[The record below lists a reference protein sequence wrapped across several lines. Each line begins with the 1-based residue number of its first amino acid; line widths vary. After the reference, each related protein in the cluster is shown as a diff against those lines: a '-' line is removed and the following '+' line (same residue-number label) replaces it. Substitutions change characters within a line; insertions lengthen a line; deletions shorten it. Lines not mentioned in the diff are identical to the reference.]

1 MPTYKVRAVSQGG
14 KTVTVRH
21 EAASEEE
28 VSTQLAGRGLTL
40 ARVLSVA
47 QAGRAARKNWTV
59 ARRPLINFTEKLQ
72 ILYAA
77 GVPLVES
84 LHEIERGVRDPRM
97 LAIATRVRRE
107 VEEGKNLSEALELF
121 PRAFPEAYRAAVH
134 AGEQSGALEVVLQ
147 RLNAQ
152 IEWEQGIRSSV
163 RQALIYPAFLLAA
176 VGGLVVFL
184 FTFLLPRLMKVFIE
198 SKIDLPG
205 PTKVVVAIS
214 TFVQSR
220 GLPLLA
226 LLVVLVVALVAAR
239 RFERGRRAIDLV
251 LLNLPLIGPLLRKVA
266 SARFIATL
274 KTLHD
279 AGTPILS
286 ALLLSRDAAANACLA
301 ADIDHVIA
309 RLEDGVPLAQ
319 AMAESRHVETLVPK
333 MIAIGEKSGA
343 LGEALEHVVQLY
355 DREVQAGTKRLISC
369 AEPAILLLSGC
380 IVGFVVFATVLPLF
394 RLFGAIKK

>member
-1 MPTYKVRAVSQGG
+1 MPIYRVRAVSSGG
-14 KTVTVRH
+14 KSVTVRH
-21 EAASEEE
+21 DAFSEEE
-28 VSTQLAGRGLTL
+28 VSTHLAGRGLTL
-40 ARVLSVA
+40 TRVLSVA
-47 QAGRAARKNWTV
+47 QAARSANKNWTV
-59 ARRPLINFTEKLQ
+59 PRRPLINFTEKLQ

-84 LHEIERGVRDPRM
+84 LHEIEHGVRDPRM
-97 LAIATRVRRE
+97 LAIATRVRQE
-107 VEEGKNLSEALELF
+107 VEEGKNLSEALDLF
-121 PRAFPEAYRAAVH
+121 PRAFPEAYRAAVR

-152 IEWEQGIRSSV
+152 IEWEQGIRTSV

-176 VGGLVVFL
+176 VAGLVVFL

-198 SKIDLPG
+198 SRVDLPG

-214 TFVQSR
+214 SFVQSR
-220 GLPLLA
+220 GLLLLA
-226 LLVVLVVALVAAR
+226 LLGVLVAAFIAAR
-239 RFERGRRAIDLV
+239 RFDRGRQALDRGIM
-251 LLNLPLIGPLLRKVA
+251 NLPLIGPLLRKLA

-274 KTLHD
+274 KTLHE

-286 ALLLSRDAAANACLA
+286 ALLLSRNAAGNACLA
-301 ADIDHVIA
+301 QDIDRVIA

-319 AMAESRHVETLVPK
+319 AMSESRHLETLVPK

-343 LGEALEHVVQLY
+343 LTEALAHVVELY

-380 IVGFVVFATVLPLF
+380 VVGFVVFATMLPLF